1 MSLIAQVC
9 TNLMTPLIQKRDPG
23 TSGTAFHPRLPV
35 CKRTW
40 TRLTGAPVGSV
51 KWPTAKTCFFLCPEN
66 SFGRF
71 IQRCKKLRI
80 YELLWISRF
89 AMSKLTSETQK
100 CKNLCVFTVTP
111 ASVLA
116 CLNPWAASP
125 SNRSFTKHIVEL
137 TESVDVFSNKTGLGG
152 TVLGTHHRTMVNRGH
167 WPSESNNSAQVL
179 KTFNS
184 QWIVLNYE
192 VSRRAQLEQP
202 RLRAILGRGKYIPA
216 RELKQCKV
224 LTVTTV
230 TCLWDPMRVLKCKNL
245 VLRYVSR
252 SK

>member
-1 MSLIAQVC
+1 
-9 TNLMTPLIQKRDPG
+9 MTDGQDL
-23 TSGTAFHPRLPV
+23 
-35 CKRTW
+35 
-40 TRLTGAPVGSV
+40 
-51 KWPTAKTCFFLCPEN
+51 FFLCPEN

-192 VSRRAQLEQP
+192 VLRRAQYSWNSLAWEPSFAEANIFLHVSLNSVARLKGYLPMGSYATSAQMQESCPSLRVAKQITAMPQEQ
-202 RLRAILGRGKYIPA
+202 
-216 RELKQCKV
+216 
-224 LTVTTV
+224 
-230 TCLWDPMRVLKCKNL
+230 M
-245 VLRYVSR
+245 
-252 SK
+252 